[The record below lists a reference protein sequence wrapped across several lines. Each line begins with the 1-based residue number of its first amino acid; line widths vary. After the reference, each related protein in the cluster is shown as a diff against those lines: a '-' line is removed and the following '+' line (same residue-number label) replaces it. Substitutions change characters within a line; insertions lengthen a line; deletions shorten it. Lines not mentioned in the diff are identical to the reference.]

1 MMNASKASASA
12 ERLEIAR
19 RLYNA
24 LVAQDPN
31 RVIILCDSNGRVG
44 ARHDLRLEQIDLL
57 SDGARSSNCSGVVD
71 GGPGACA
78 AMPKATSASPSVAT
92 RT

>member
-1 MMNASKASASA
+1 MMNASRASASA

-31 RVIILCDSNGRVG
+31 RVIILCDSNGRVV
-44 ARHDLRLEQIDLL
+44 ARHDLRPEQ
-57 SDGARSSNCSGVVD
+57 AGVAD
-71 GGPGACA
+71 Q
-78 AMPKATSASPSVAT
+78 
-92 RT
+92 

>member
-1 MMNASKASASA
+1 MTSDECPHRADEAKAPAASRLTDSRTSGPAGRKMMNASKASASA

-31 RVIILCDSNGRVG
+31 RVIILIDGGGRMV
-44 ARHDLRLEQIDLL
+44 ARHDLRPEQ
-57 SDGARSSNCSGVVD
+57 AGV
-71 GGPGACA
+71 AEQ
-78 AMPKATSASPSVAT
+78 
-92 RT
+92 

>member
-1 MMNASKASASA
+1 MMNASKASTSA

-31 RVIILCDSNGRVG
+31 RVIILIDGGGRMV
-44 ARHDLRLEQIDLL
+44 ARHDLRLEQ
-57 SDGARSSNCSGVVD
+57 SDPRVTYA
-71 GGPGACA
+71 
-78 AMPKATSASPSVAT
+78 SA
-92 RT
+92 

>member
-1 MMNASKASASA
+1 MMNASKASTSA

-31 RVIILCDSNGRVG
+31 RVINLCTSNGRVV
-44 ARHDLRLEQIDLL
+44 ARHDLQPEQ
-57 SDGARSSNCSGVVD
+57 AGVAD
-71 GGPGACA
+71 Q
-78 AMPKATSASPSVAT
+78 
-92 RT
+92 

>member
-1 MMNASKASASA
+1 MMNASSASASA

-24 LVAQDPN
+24 LVAQDPD
-31 RVIILCDSNGRVG
+31 RVIILKDGGGRMV

-57 SDGARSSNCSGVVD
+57 SDGARSSRCCGIVD
-71 GGPGACA
+71 VGR
-78 AMPKATSASPSVAT
+78 SAED
-92 RT
+92 RG

>member
-1 MMNASKASASA
+1 MMNASSASASA

-31 RVIILCDSNGRVG
+31 RVIILCDSNGRVV

-57 SDGARSSNCSGVVD
+57 SDGARSSRCCGIVD
-71 GGPGACA
+71 VGR
-78 AMPKATSASPSVAT
+78 SAED
-92 RT
+92 RG